1 MEVEAS
7 ASTDSGRRDLLPP
20 ALFRS
25 CPGTCRR
32 SPSQAGFPLARMSVR
47 TYHGVDGTSRQA
59 ACLAA
64 WRNPY
69 AAYVVRSAA
78 RGAVPAET
86 AAAQAHIM
94 KHAKRT
100 RLERKGWRVGSAEDF
115 LDLNPAEAAIIETK
129 LALSRS
135 LRDRRAAEGLSQAAL
150 AKRLCSSQS
159 RVAKMEAGDSSVSI
173 DLLLRALYSLGA
185 RPRDVASIL
194 ARRRGAAA

>member
-1 MEVEAS
+1 
-7 ASTDSGRRDLLPP
+7 
-20 ALFRS
+20 
-25 CPGTCRR
+25 
-32 SPSQAGFPLARMSVR
+32 
-47 TYHGVDGTSRQA
+47 
-59 ACLAA
+59 
-64 WRNPY
+64 
-69 AAYVVRSAA
+69 
-78 RGAVPAET
+78 
-86 AAAQAHIM
+86 M

-150 AKRLCSSQS
+150 AKRLSSSQS

-173 DLLLRALYSLGA
+173 DILLRALYSLGA